1 MLACEIMT
9 MIVCND
15 SGVGGGGESGIGGG
29 DKDSVDDKLKV
40 TVMFTIYGR

>member
-1 MLACEIMT
+1 

-15 SGVGGGGESGIGGG
+15 SGVGGGGESGSGGG

>member
-1 MLACEIMT
+1 

-15 SGVGGGGESGIGGG
+15 SGVGGGGESGSGGG
-29 DKDSVDDKLKV
+29 DKDSGDDKLKV